1 MRPIKLYQSVLIVL
15 STILFPFNLFAQD
28 IDTLDWDEIVELA
41 DTIYNSGLDTVY
53 LLEDSV
59 AETTGFRTV
68 ISFKCSGGSAMNINL
83 NKTVKNI
90 NKGQFGV
97 NATGLFTTTT
107 LYEDTTSEDQWQ
119 WISNLQPK
127 VMRFPGGASSK
138 FMHLLPYKDANGDGI
153 LDSIKGYGYD
163 IVEITSYFDAIDSVL
178 EAPDNAA
185 AILAA
190 SDDTLSSWFGDN
202 NDILQVYKPYRDD
215 YYFQDLLPVGD
226 QFIDQFINLVNKI
239 QTENGY
245 SVEVIVCLN
254 ILTETAAQCLEIVEY
269 LEAHGVNVV
278 GVEMGNETANT
289 FHRQIMR
296 FNEFEDYWKYLD
308 GQSVPFQSALETE
321 LGDTLFIPAAKRN
334 FFLEFKNRA
343 GVNYKIGL
351 CAEGL
356 DTSGHIFLNDPV
368 QYGGLRAI
376 DWNDALRS
384 HYGDSHPGGSV
395 KKFHAVILHTYNAP
409 DSWYQECVIGPDTAA
424 PFIDSIAYSCPIW
437 DTINQDDRLQ
447 DAFDAVRLNFRDFI
461 KTEYDHDF
469 ELFNTEFNF
478 NLTSGLKKD
487 MWITEWN
494 FKDEDT
500 DDRGKVFTNGF
511 MHGVLLQEWWMKNLK
526 LNFTE
531 GFRENFFKY
540 STLQNLAGGSA
551 IAMLTPAT
559 KDVELDIVGKN
570 YSPYNLSAANPN
582 KRNYYVR
589 RTNWFVMEL
598 ISEINKNNLQ
608 YFPASTAAY
617 THNPNLPPTFFITP
631 EKDYIYMYY
640 TNSRCN
646 EQRYVLDPSG
656 MYPMFLA
663 PVTLQNAEIHAI
675 DAMQTYS
682 TSGNSKLYDINECYD
697 SILYNI
703 EIDTFYT
710 TSNPGCTAPAGGY
723 CITVPGYTIGYVKIE
738 VVPYIPRMADTI
750 EDELTIY
757 PNPTDNILYI
767 SSNKEMALVEIYT
780 SSGALALSVD
790 DVTSFLDVNNLT
802 SGMYQLVCT
811 FEDGSVLNKSFV
823 KQ

>member
-1 MRPIKLYQSVLIVL
+1 M
-15 STILFPFNLFAQD
+15 
-28 IDTLDWDEIVELA
+28 DWDEIVELA

-59 AETTGFRTV
+59 AETTGFRTG
-68 ISFKCSGGSAMNINL
+68 ISFECSGGSAMNINL

-138 FMHLLPYKDANGDGI
+138 FMHLLPYKDADGDGV

-163 IVEITSYFDAIDSVL
+163 LVEITRYFDAIDSVL
-178 EAPDNAA
+178 EAPDNVA

-190 SDDTLSSWFGDN
+190 SDATKVAWFGGDFSILKVFN
-202 NDILQVYKPYRDD
+202 EEYIKDYLLQDYLETGDI
-215 YYFQDLLPVGD
+215 
-226 QFIDQFINLVNKI
+226 FIDQFINLINKI
-239 QTENGY
+239 QIENGY
-245 SVEVIVCLN
+245 TVEVIVCLN

-437 DTINQDDRLQ
+437 ETINQDDRLQ

-531 GFRENFFKY
+531 GYRENFFKY

-570 YSPYNLSAANPN
+570 YSPYNLGAGDPN

-608 YFPASTAAY
+608 YFPVSTAAY

-675 DAMQTYS
+675 DAMQAYS
-682 TSGNSKLYDINECYD
+682 TSGNSKLFDINECYD
-697 SILYNI
+697 SILYSI

-710 TSNPGCTAPAGGY
+710 TS
-723 CITVPGYTIGYVKIE
+723 
-738 VVPYIPRMADTI
+738 
-750 EDELTIY
+750 
-757 PNPTDNILYI
+757 
-767 SSNKEMALVEIYT
+767 
-780 SSGALALSVD
+780 
-790 DVTSFLDVNNLT
+790 
-802 SGMYQLVCT
+802 
-811 FEDGSVLNKSFV
+811 
-823 KQ
+823 